1 MSIYLSYDDD
11 TLATFANMGLVRRAK
26 KTIDDVV
33 CVDIDTMTFET
44 ESFVVQLSND
54 GIQKATCTCPS
65 HECCK
70 HILASILFFQKNYAN
85 LDTKDNNK
93 DNDKDNNNT
102 KKDNTDNNTKN
113 SKPKQKTTDKKT
125 PTESLS
131 ALQDLLTLD
140 PILLQKSVKKSER
153 ILAHTLYDD
162 LIKDNVVSVIETNN
176 KLTITLTHL
185 DTSVYYFNGLSLS
198 GMVSQLPD
206 KQKTAYHLAII
217 ASLFTM
223 NNAPWQWTDDV
234 NIVIQA
240 SFELSDDELA
250 FIKELKQLCINFLKQ
265 GISHIAKESVLS
277 LHLFNLQARTHQMPR
292 LAGIIRRV
300 YGAMMDLLTDDIH
313 IKESMIFDE
322 LAFLYHYLQSFIN
335 SHHAKNQEQI
345 DKLRG
350 KVIKDYDEIGI
361 NKLIPL
367 GGTWWQNKTGARGV
381 DFCFW
386 DCDNNE
392 LKSVTNGRANALDT
406 TFTSHSAYQTG
417 IWGASIDYLSRHI
430 ISLTHAKIADN
441 GTLSPSELTRYR
453 ELGELKSLS
462 VQAFLDNAKG
472 IDDWQEIIGL
482 IRPDSRLFLTYPNYL
497 LLHPSDV
504 SEIELDEINQQF
516 FCQISDKNNRQLTLT
531 LPVSPLFEK
540 RLKNFGFWAKFH
552 QIVSILTKV
561 QIQDNEASFLPVALI
576 ISEPSGIYVFN
587 LDFDYVPYAKQKQ
600 KYLDNLSG
608 RIANLLAQKQKSRH
622 TPINSDNLTIAV
634 NQTLSIINFYA
645 NTGRHI
651 SQDDKDTLTSLGVY
665 FYNMGIDIIHHAIKD
680 MCQHDGN
687 KDRLLRLRYLI
698 GLLQLQRLALPIV
711 DGESDYESD

>member
-1 MSIYLSYDDD
+1 M
-11 TLATFANMGLVRRAK
+11 
-26 KTIDDVV
+26 
-33 CVDIDTMTFET
+33 
-44 ESFVVQLSND
+44 
-54 GIQKATCTCPS
+54 
-65 HECCK
+65 
-70 HILASILFFQKNYAN
+70 
-85 LDTKDNNK
+85 
-93 DNDKDNNNT
+93 
-102 KKDNTDNNTKN
+102 
-113 SKPKQKTTDKKT
+113 
-125 PTESLS
+125 
-131 ALQDLLTLD
+131 
-140 PILLQKSVKKSER
+140 
-153 ILAHTLYDD
+153 
-162 LIKDNVVSVIETNN
+162 
-176 KLTITLTHL
+176 
-185 DTSVYYFNGLSLS
+185 
-198 GMVSQLPD
+198 
-206 KQKTAYHLAII
+206 
-217 ASLFTM
+217 
-223 NNAPWQWTDDV
+223 
-234 NIVIQA
+234 
-240 SFELSDDELA
+240 
-250 FIKELKQLCINFLKQ
+250 
-265 GISHIAKESVLS
+265 
-277 LHLFNLQARTHQMPR
+277 
-292 LAGIIRRV
+292 
-300 YGAMMDLLTDDIH
+300 
-313 IKESMIFDE
+313 
-322 LAFLYHYLQSFIN
+322 
-335 SHHAKNQEQI
+335 
-345 DKLRG
+345 
-350 KVIKDYDEIGI
+350 
-361 NKLIPL
+361 
-367 GGTWWQNKTGARGV
+367 

-687 KDRLLRLRYLI
+687 KDKLLRLRYLI